1 MSTVLIV
8 GNGFD
13 LNLGLKTSYDEF
25 FESNFFPDDS
35 GNTKLVEMC
44 LDPEGGFEPPLTEVS
59 VFDYLRGY
67 KNLHNWCDIERAL
80 GELPGLL
87 KRKEKHGIYISK
99 ESFDQLHIAFANYL
113 RSVLDEGYRNLDP
126 GRFAYR
132 LAQALDLDDLV
143 VYNFNYTDSLE
154 HINPRYKGLV
164 NYVHGSLAD
173 NSIIFGVEDK
183 LKVPKYY
190 NFLLKSFSPFYR
202 SHKVRQDLKNSYHI
216 IFFGH
221 SLSKADYHYFET
233 FFHNLTDSRID
244 LSNRKVTIFTKD
256 DNSRRKLLW
265 QIRKMN
271 QNKTDVLFGNCEL
284 KIFMTDSDLDA
295 IIDYLNDLAPKNS
308 PYHDFWD

>member
-13 LNLGLKTSYDEF
+13 LNLGLKTSYEDF
-25 FESNFFPDDS
+25 FKSDFFPKDA

-87 KRKEKHGIYISK
+87 KQKEKHGIYISK
-99 ESFDQLHIAFANYL
+99 DSFDQLHIAFADYL
-113 RSVLDEGYRNLDP
+113 RSVLDEGYQNLDP

-154 HINPRYKGLV
+154 RINPDYKELV
-164 NYVHGSLAD
+164 TYVHGSLAD
-173 NSIIFGVEDK
+173 DSIIFGVEDNLEVQK
-183 LKVPKYY
+183 QYD
-190 NFLLKSFSPFYR
+190 FFLKSFSPFYR
-202 SHKVRQDLKNSYHI
+202 SHKIKQDLKNSRDI

-221 SLSKADYHYFET
+221 SLSKADYHYFEDL
-233 FFHNLTDSRID
+233 FQNLTDNGKD
-244 LSNRKVTIFTKD
+244 LGERNVTIFTK
-256 DNSRRKLLW
+256 NEKSRREILW

-284 KIFMTDSDLDA
+284 RIFMTDSDQDA
-295 IIDYLNDLAPKNS
+295 IIDYLNDLAPENS
-308 PYHDFWD
+308 PYHDLWD